1 MDLLFPGSVT
11 VRRRFEIKFIELGDR
26 LLWDTAWTDDLID
39 LAAGADLCVAEG
51 PTSRRADPF
60 HLD

>member
-1 MDLLFPGSVT
+1 VDLRFPGSVT

-26 LLWDTAWTDDLID
+26 LLWGTAWT
-39 LAAGADLCVAEG
+39 ETSSTTQRG
-51 PTSRRADPF
+51 PIYAWPSYSRRAVPF